1 MNKAAMNINFH
12 RANKD
17 LVEALEAF
25 NIARGLMQAA
35 NLTGNSQALEDAHGH
50 LENASRKLY
59 NAASLS
65 GSIKRAVSDYMD
77 AG

>member
-1 MNKAAMNINFH
+1 MNKAAMNNNFH

-17 LVEALEAF
+17 LVEALEAL

-35 NLTGNSQALEDAHGH
+35 HLTGNSRALEDAHDH
-50 LENASRKLY
+50 LENASRQLY
-59 NAASLS
+59 NAASLA
-65 GSIKRAVSDYMD
+65 GSISRAVGDYMD